1 MQLPCEAV
9 VLPRASPLGHESARV
24 PSEHVKLPPLGVQ
37 LPCEVVMVPGV
48 KPLGQV
54 SVRVIPAAGDGPALL
69 TVIV

>member
-1 MQLPCEAV
+1 MVAELLA
-9 VLPRASPLGHESARV
+9 ARV

-37 LPCEVVMVPGV
+37 LPCEVLRLPSM

-54 SVRVIPAAGDGPALL
+54 SVRVTPAAGDGPALL